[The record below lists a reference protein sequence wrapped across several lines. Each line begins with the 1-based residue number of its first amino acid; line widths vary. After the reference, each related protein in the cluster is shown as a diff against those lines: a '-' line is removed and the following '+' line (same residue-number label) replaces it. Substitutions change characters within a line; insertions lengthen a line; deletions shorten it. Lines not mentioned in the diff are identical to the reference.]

1 MERIEMI
8 NQIIYEQL
16 TKKHV
21 YNLPLFLLAYISFAY
36 SSKFFDF

>member
-21 YNLPLFLLAYISFAY
+21 YTLPLFLLAYISFAY
-36 SSKFFDF
+36 FCV